1 MATKL
6 GRLSLSF
13 QLKGKSGEEKAA
25 RRKFNF
31 AISYDLTPT
40 SPGGLGLDQ
49 PSDAMLHFPAPSKH
63 TSARTRRLSL
73 VKNVVER
80 FSFLRRCVNALFLKR
95 VALIKT
101 FPSISY
107 ALDKPIP
114 ESGARSSSRNRLGNG
129 CAPGLLGFL
138 AGHFLCSQFGD
149 LPCARQETAIRLAPW
164 GAQRM
169 LIKACPLHLLPCASR
184 STGSKKPH
192 LRHQQPCPSRHML
205 NQTSSAFTKAFVY
218 SI

>member
-1 MATKL
+1 MTA
-6 GRLSLSF
+6 
-13 QLKGKSGEEKAA
+13 E
-25 RRKFNF
+25 
-31 AISYDLTPT
+31 
-40 SPGGLGLDQ
+40 
-49 PSDAMLHFPAPSKH
+49 
-63 TSARTRRLSL
+63 
-73 VKNVVER
+73 
-80 FSFLRRCVNALFLKR
+80 
-95 VALIKT
+95 
-101 FPSISY
+101 
-107 ALDKPIP
+107 
-114 ESGARSSSRNRLGNG
+114 
-129 CAPGLLGFL
+129 LLGFL